1 MRQTETEQTK
11 TAASE
16 QTDADAKLLCSEDLV
31 CPVEVVECVLH
42 VVDGA
47 EHVGDSLFQRLNVGP
62 VHEL

>member
-1 MRQTETEQTK
+1 
-11 TAASE
+11 
-16 QTDADAKLLCSEDLV
+16 
-31 CPVEVVECVLH
+31 VVECVLH